1 MALPHPLPEELD
13 VHVVGMRRR
22 HLRGVLRIEAQVA
35 PRPWTSSLFLSE
47 LALRSSR
54 AYFVARVGRDIVG
67 YGGLMMTL
75 DDGHVTTLAVDPRW
89 HRHKIGTRLLL
100 ALAREAIARGA
111 TGLTLE
117 VRLSNLG
124 AQALYRRFGFEAGRR
139 AHGLLRRD
147 EGRRADHV
155 GARSRPA
162 RVLAAARRARAQGS
176 RLDHGGAT
184 ALVVTLV
191 VNRPGARNRDVV

>member
-1 MALPHPLPEELD
+1 VALPNPQPDDLD

-22 HLRGVLRIEAQVA
+22 HLRGVLRIEGQVA
-35 PRPWTSSLFLSE
+35 PRPWTTSLFLSE

-89 HRHKIGTRLLL
+89 HRHKIGTRLLM
-100 ALAREAIARGA
+100 ALAREGIVRGA

-124 AQALYRRFGFEAGRR
+124 AQALYRRFGFEPVGVRKGYYVETKEDALIMW
-139 AHGLLRRD
+139 AHKVD
-147 EGRRADHV
+147 EPEY
-155 GARSRPA
+155 GARLDSLER
-162 RVLAAARRARAQGS
+162 RVPGSTTVEPPRAW
-176 RLDHGGAT
+176 
-184 ALVVTLV
+184 
-191 VNRPGARNRDVV
+191 

>member
-1 MALPHPLPEELD
+1 VALPNPVPEELD

-22 HLRGVLRIEAQVA
+22 HLRGVMRIEAQVA
-35 PRPWTSSLFLSE
+35 PRPWTTSLFLSE

-54 AYFVARVGRDIVG
+54 AYMVARVGRDIVG

-75 DDGHVTTLAVDPRW
+75 GDGHITTLSVDPRW

-100 ALAREAIARGA
+100 ALAREGIARGA

-124 AQALYRRFGFEAGRR
+124 AQALYRRFGFEPVGVRKGYYVETKEDALIMW
-139 AHGLLRRD
+139 AYAVDH
-147 EGRRADHV
+147 ADY
-155 GARSRPA
+155 
-162 RVLAAARRARAQGS
+162 AARLESCERTVPGS
-176 RLDHGGAT
+176 
-184 ALVVTLV
+184 TLV
-191 VNRPGARNRDVV
+191 ERPRSW

>member
-1 MALPHPLPEELD
+1 MAVPRPLPEVLD
-13 VHVVGMRRR
+13 VHIAGMRRR
-22 HLRGVLRIEAQVA
+22 HLRGVLRIEVQVA

-100 ALAREAIARGA
+100 ALTREAIGRGA
-111 TGLTLE
+111 RALTLE
-117 VRLSNLG
+117 VRLSNHG
-124 AQALYRRFGFEAGRR
+124 AQALYRRFGFEPVGVRKGYYVETKEDALIMWAYKVDTPGYAQR
-139 AHGLLRRD
+139 LRSIERGIPGSTTV
-147 EGRRADHV
+147 E
-155 GARSRPA
+155 RP
-162 RVLAAARRARAQGS
+162 
-176 RLDHGGAT
+176 
-184 ALVVTLV
+184 
-191 VNRPGARNRDVV
+191 RPW

>member
-1 MALPHPLPEELD
+1 
-13 VHVVGMRRR
+13 MRRR
-22 HLRGVLRIEAQVA
+22 HLRGVLRIEGQVA

-100 ALAREAIARGA
+100 ALAREAIGRGA

-117 VRLSNLG
+117 VRLSNHG
-124 AQALYRRFGFEAGRR
+124 AQALYRRFGFEPVGVRKGYYVETKEDA
-139 AHGLLRRD
+139 L
-147 EGRRADHV
+147 DHV
-155 GARSRPA
+155 GVRSRQA
-162 RVLAAARRARAQGS
+162 RVRAAARRSLEREVPGS
-176 RLDHGGAT
+176 T
-184 ALVVTLV
+184 TVE
-191 VNRPGARNRDVV
+191 RPRSW

>member
-1 MALPHPLPEELD
+1 VALPHPLPEELD
-13 VHVVGMRRR
+13 VQVVGMRRR
-22 HLRGVLRIEAQVA
+22 HLRGVLRIEGQVA

-54 AYFVARVGRDIVG
+54 AYFVARVGRDVVG

-75 DDGHVTTLAVDPRW
+75 DDGHITTLAVDPRW

-100 ALAREAIARGA
+100 ALAREAIARDA

-124 AQALYRRFGFEAGRR
+124 AQALYRRFGFEAVGVRTGYYVETKEDALIMW
-139 AHGLLRRD
+139 AHD
-147 EGRRADHV
+147 AD
-155 GARSRPA
+155 RPEY
-162 RVLAAARRARAQGS
+162 S
-176 RLDHGGAT
+176 RLLD
-184 ALVVTLV
+184 ALERKVPGSTTVE
-191 VNRPGARNRDVV
+191 RPRTW